1 MARLEVVRPM
11 IRVDPVFPG
20 RPLRLVVLASGEGTL
35 FQAILDA
42 RREESW
48 LSIQALVTD
57 TSCPAIDRAHREDIP
72 VVTLTPPRK
81 NAPAASPSQGPHT
94 DESAHPS
101 DSWPAPNDHGDTY
114 QHDTYAE
121 RRRQWN
127 RELVQAVQHWD
138 PDIVV
143 SAGFMRIVGDEFL
156 ARFRGRMINTHP
168 ALLPAFPGAHA
179 VAYGAKI
186 TGSTIHLVDSGVDT
200 GPILDQEAVPIHDGD
215 TPDAVHRRIKTV
227 ERRLLVSTLDAIA
240 RRGYISDGRKA
251 SFLP

>member
-1 MARLEVVRPM
+1 M

-35 FQAILDA
+35 FQSLLDA
-42 RREESW
+42 RRETPS
-48 LSIQALVTD
+48 LSVRALVTD
-57 TSCPAIDRAHREDIP
+57 KPCPAIDRARRADIP
-72 VVTLTPPRK
+72 VATITPPRK
-81 NAPAASPSQGPHT
+81 NAPATPEG
-94 DESAHPS
+94 HP
-101 DSWPAPNDHGDTY
+101 ATCH
-114 QHDTYAE
+114 QDTYAE

-127 RELVQAVQHWD
+127 SDLAQAVQHYD

-156 ARFRGRMINTHP
+156 ARFGGRMINTHP
-168 ALLPAFPGAHA
+168 ALLPAFPGAHAVADA

-200 GPILDQEAVPIHDGD
+200 GPILEQEAVPIHDGD
-215 TPDAVHRRIKTV
+215 TPDTVHRRIKTV

-251 SFLP
+251 SFFP

>member
-1 MARLEVVRPM
+1 M

-35 FQAILDA
+35 FQSLLDA
-42 RREESW
+42 HRETPS
-48 LSIQALVTD
+48 LSVQALVTD
-57 TSCPAIDRAHREDIP
+57 KLCPAIDRAHRADIP
-72 VVTLTPPRK
+72 VATITPPRK
-81 NAPAASPSQGPHT
+81 NAPATP
-94 DESAHPS
+94 E
-101 DSWPAPNDHGDTY
+101 GDPDTCH
-114 QHDTYAE
+114 QDTYAE

-127 RELVQAVQHWD
+127 SELAQAVQHYD

-156 ARFRGRMINTHP
+156 ARFGGRMINTHP
-168 ALLPAFPGAHA
+168 ALLPAFPGAHAVADA

-215 TPDAVHRRIKTV
+215 TPDTVHRRIKTV

>member
-1 MARLEVVRPM
+1 M

-35 FQAILDA
+35 FQSLLDA
-42 RREESW
+42 RRETPS
-48 LSIQALVTD
+48 LSVRALVTD
-57 TSCPAIDRAHREDIP
+57 KPCPAIDRARRADIP
-72 VVTLTPPRK
+72 VATITPPRK
-81 NAPAASPSQGPHT
+81 NAPATPEG
-94 DESAHPS
+94 HP
-101 DSWPAPNDHGDTY
+101 ATCH
-114 QHDTYAE
+114 QDTYAE

-127 RELVQAVQHWD
+127 SDLAQAVQHYD

-156 ARFRGRMINTHP
+156 ARFGGRMINTHP
-168 ALLPAFPGAHA
+168 ALLPAFPGAHAVADA

-200 GPILDQEAVPIHDGD
+200 GPILEQEAVPIHDGD
-215 TPDAVHRRIKTV
+215 TPDTVHRRIKTV

>member
-1 MARLEVVRPM
+1 M

-35 FQAILDA
+35 FQALLDA
-42 RREESW
+42 RREMPSF
-48 LSIQALVTD
+48 SVQALVTD
-57 TSCPAIDRAHREDIP
+57 KPCAAIERARHEDIP
-72 VVTLTPPRK
+72 VATVTPSRK
-81 NAPAASPSQGPHT
+81 NTSVPTQTPEPHP
-94 DESAHPS
+94 DQCDDSA
-101 DSWPAPNDHGDTY
+101 DSWPAADSQAGTCH
-114 QHDTYAE
+114 HDTYAE

-127 RELVQAVQHWD
+127 SELAQAVQHYG

-156 ARFRGRMINTHP
+156 ARFGGRMINTHP

-179 VAYGAKI
+179 VADAVAYGVKI

-200 GPILDQEAVPIHDGD
+200 GPILEQEAVPIHDGD
-215 TPDAVHRRIKTV
+215 TPDTVHRRIKIV

>member
-1 MARLEVVRPM
+1 M
-11 IRVDPVFPG
+11 IRVDPIFPG

-35 FQAILDA
+35 FQSLLDA
-42 RREESW
+42 RRETPS
-48 LSIQALVTD
+48 LSVQALVTD
-57 TSCPAIDRAHREDIP
+57 KPCPAIDRARRADIP
-72 VVTLTPPRK
+72 VATITPPRK
-81 NAPAASPSQGPHT
+81 NAPATPEGHPAT
-94 DESAHPS
+94 DHP
-101 DSWPAPNDHGDTY
+101 ATCH
-114 QHDTYAE
+114 QDTYAE

-127 RELVQAVQHWD
+127 SELAQAVQHYD

-156 ARFRGRMINTHP
+156 ARFGGRMINTHP
-168 ALLPAFPGAHA
+168 ALLPAFPGAHAVADA

-200 GPILDQEAVPIHDGD
+200 GPILEQEAVPIHDGD
-215 TPDAVHRRIKTV
+215 MPDTVHRRIKIV

>member
-1 MARLEVVRPM
+1 M

-35 FQAILDA
+35 FQSLLDA
-42 RREESW
+42 RRETPS
-48 LSIQALVTD
+48 LSVRALVTD
-57 TSCPAIDRAHREDIP
+57 KPCPAIDRARRADIP
-72 VVTLTPPRK
+72 VATITPPRK
-81 NAPAASPSQGPHT
+81 NAPATPEG
-94 DESAHPS
+94 HP
-101 DSWPAPNDHGDTY
+101 ATCH
-114 QHDTYAE
+114 QDTYAE

-127 RELVQAVQHWD
+127 SDLAQAVQHYD
-138 PDIVV
+138 PDIIV

-156 ARFRGRMINTHP
+156 ARFGGRMINTHP

-179 VAYGAKI
+179 VADAVAYGVKI

-215 TPDAVHRRIKTV
+215 TPDTVHRRIKTV

>member
-1 MARLEVVRPM
+1 M

-35 FQAILDA
+35 FQSLLDA
-42 RREESW
+42 RQETPS
-48 LSIQALVTD
+48 LSVQALVTD
-57 TSCPAIDRAHREDIP
+57 QPCPAIDRARREDIP
-72 VVTLTPPRK
+72 VATMTPPRK
-81 NAPAASPSQGPHT
+81 NAPETPQASEPQT
-94 DESAHPS
+94 DESCHPS
-101 DSWPAPNDHGDTY
+101 DSWPVADGH
-114 QHDTYAE
+114 HDAYLE
-121 RRRQWN
+121 RRRRWN
-127 RELVQAVQHWD
+127 SALAQAVMQWD

-143 SAGFMRIVGDEFL
+143 SAGFMCIVGDEFL
-156 ARFRGRMINTHP
+156 ARFGGHMINTHP
-168 ALLPAFPGAHA
+168 ALLPAFPGAHAVADA

-215 TPDAVHRRIKTV
+215 TPDIVHRRIKIV

>member
-1 MARLEVVRPM
+1 M
-11 IRVDPVFPG
+11 ISVDPVFPG
-20 RPLRLVVLASGEGTL
+20 RPLRLVVMASGEGTL
-35 FQAILDA
+35 FQALLDA
-42 RREESW
+42 RRETPS

-57 TSCPAIDRAHREDIP
+57 KPCLAIDRARHEDIP
-72 VVTLTPPRK
+72 VATVTPPRK
-81 NAPAASPSQGPHT
+81 NTPTTPEGHPDT
-94 DESAHPS
+94 DHQDP
-101 DSWPAPNDHGDTY
+101 
-114 QHDTYAE
+114 YAE

-127 RELVQAVQHWD
+127 SELAQAVQHYD

-179 VAYGAKI
+179 VADAVAYGAKI

-215 TPDAVHRRIKTV
+215 TPDTVHRRIKVV

>member
-1 MARLEVVRPM
+1 MARHKVVRPM

-35 FQAILDA
+35 FQSLLDA
-42 RREESW
+42 RRETPS
-48 LSIQALVTD
+48 LSVQALVTD
-57 TSCPAIDRAHREDIP
+57 KPCPAIDRAHRADIP
-72 VVTLTPPRK
+72 VATITPPRK
-81 NAPAASPSQGPHT
+81 NAPATPE
-94 DESAHPS
+94 DHP
-101 DSWPAPNDHGDTY
+101 ATCH
-114 QHDTYAE
+114 QDTYAE

-127 RELVQAVQHWD
+127 SELAQAVQQYD

-156 ARFRGRMINTHP
+156 ARFGGRMTNTHP
-168 ALLPAFPGAHA
+168 ALLPSFPGAHAVADA

-215 TPDAVHRRIKTV
+215 TPDTVHRRIKTV

>member
-1 MARLEVVRPM
+1 M

-20 RPLRLVVLASGEGTL
+20 RSLRLVVLASGEGTL
-35 FQAILDA
+35 FQSLLDA
-42 RREESW
+42 RREMPS
-48 LSIQALVTD
+48 LSVQALVAD
-57 TSCPAIDRAHREDIP
+57 KHCPAIDRARSADIP
-72 VVTLTPPRK
+72 VATVTPPRK
-81 NAPAASPSQGPHT
+81 NAPATPEG
-94 DESAHPS
+94 HP
-101 DSWPAPNDHGDTY
+101 ATCHQY
-114 QHDTYAE
+114 TYAE

-127 RELVQAVQHWD
+127 SELAQAVQHYD

-156 ARFRGRMINTHP
+156 ARFGGRMINTHP
-168 ALLPAFPGAHA
+168 ALLPAFPGAHAVADA

-215 TPDAVHRRIKTV
+215 TPDIVHRRIKTV
-227 ERRLLVSTLDAIA
+227 ERRLIVSTLDAIA

>member
-1 MARLEVVRPM
+1 M
-11 IRVDPVFPG
+11 ISVDPVFPG
-20 RPLRLVVLASGEGTL
+20 RPLRLVVMASGEGTL
-35 FQAILDA
+35 FQALLDA
-42 RREESW
+42 RRETPS

-57 TSCPAIDRAHREDIP
+57 KPCLAIDRARHEDIP
-72 VVTLTPPRK
+72 
-81 NAPAASPSQGPHT
+81 
-94 DESAHPS
+94 
-101 DSWPAPNDHGDTY
+101 
-114 QHDTYAE
+114 YAE
-121 RRRQWN
+121 RRRQWTS
-127 RELVQAVQHWD
+127 ELAQAVQHYD

-179 VAYGAKI
+179 VADAVAYGAKI

-215 TPDAVHRRIKTV
+215 TPDTVHRRIKTV

-251 SFLP
+251 SLLP